1 MKLHNKP
8 TPPAGDKMPRNESV
22 RESYDRHSQHYDQ
35 YAALEKEV
43 CSRLLDRIT
52 FRRTE
57 PATVLDL
64 GCGTGGG
71 AAALK
76 KAFRKA
82 QVVAIDLSAGML
94 SEAARQSRLRHPL
107 KRVNADIGS
116 LPFSHHT
123 ADLIFSSLAAP
134 WLTDP
139 RPFFEEVRR
148 VLKPGGMFLFSMFGP
163 ASLSQL
169 RLAAMQGL
177 GEDLATAFPDVLE
190 AGDWLTAAGF
200 REPVM
205 DVDLLTLHYPD
216 LDAMSLEIETTG
228 SALLVDN
235 WPQIKSNLGLL
246 GGCWETIDGG
256 RPYPL
261 AFEVLYGVAFG
272 APEGQPRRTADGE
285 IAAISVDSLLKSRN
299 LSYD

>member
-1 MKLHNKP
+1 
-8 TPPAGDKMPRNESV
+8 MPRTESV
-22 RESYDRHSQHYDQ
+22 RQSYDRHARHYEQ

-43 CSRLLDRIT
+43 CSRLLDRLT

-82 QVVAIDLSAGML
+82 QVIAVDLSAGML
-94 SEAARQSRLRHPL
+94 SEAGRQSRLRYPL
-107 KRVNADIGS
+107 RLVNADIGS
-116 LPFSHHT
+116 LPFSRHT
-123 ADLIFSSLAAP
+123 ADLIFSSLAVP
-134 WLTDP
+134 WLSDP
-139 RPFFEEVRR
+139 RPFFEEIRR

-169 RLAAMQGL
+169 RSAALQGL
-177 GEDLATAFPDVLE
+177 GKDAATAFPDVLE

-216 LDAMSLEIETTG
+216 LDALSLEIETTG
-228 SALLVDN
+228 SALLVEN
-235 WPQIKSNLGLL
+235 WPQIKDNLGAL
-246 GGCWETIDGG
+246 GGCWETIEGG
-256 RPYPL
+256 RRYPL

-285 IAAISVDSLLKSRN
+285 IASISVDSLLKSRN